1 MRRCEESAPPHGERG
16 LKYEGGCKKYQEACR
31 SPHGE
36 RGLKYLLRQTSRKFR
51 RRSPHGE
58 RGLKS
63 CGLYARQYH
72 PGRSLTGSVD

>member
-1 MRRCEESAPPHGERG
+1 M
-16 LKYEGGCKKYQEACR
+16 LDDVIDVNYCR

-36 RGLKYLLRQTSRKFR
+36 RGLKSVRFVEHIGCK

-63 CGLYARQYH
+63 GHDISQIGCGKVA
-72 PGRSLTGSVD
+72 PLTGSVD